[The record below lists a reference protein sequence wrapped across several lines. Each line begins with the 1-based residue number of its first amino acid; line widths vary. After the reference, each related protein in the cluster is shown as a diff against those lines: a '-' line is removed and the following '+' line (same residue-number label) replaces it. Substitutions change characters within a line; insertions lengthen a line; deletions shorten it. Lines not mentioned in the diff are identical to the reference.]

1 MSFVVVPIV
10 DTIIEDSMAKSDRK
24 RKEMKKL
31 DHSGLIGKPTNSP
44 LPPRAF
50 SGVENEFKCNEPNCD
65 KSFRKQRMLEA
76 HLKHYHKDRI
86 STSPASSL
94 VYSDNSSLISEP
106 TEEHPE
112 VFDTDDPVDSEP
124 IETVDTRTQRCSV
137 YQCSCGWEGTEF
149 WSQNPSGVPIR
160 NHICQRPLKARNLK
174 ETQMTKEIYRTVD
187 VADYYEGFK
196 LQVYPDQATQELVR
210 EVNKLQNELVERVSK
225 PSQKILARLRKL
237 RPQIESLKNAS
248 AESHSTAPESDARDD
263 DFEFSVAEGV
273 STAQNAFPDTHIGGN
288 ENGQKTN
295 GFTVEELT
303 LLKTV
308 DTTDNEMME
317 IYSEN
322 RENNK
327 ILDEIEQYVIH
338 MERDLDQKGL

>member
-1 MSFVVVPIV
+1 M
-10 DTIIEDSMAKSDRK
+10 
-24 RKEMKKL
+24 
-31 DHSGLIGKPTNSP
+31 
-44 LPPRAF
+44 
-50 SGVENEFKCNEPNCD
+50 
-65 KSFRKQRMLEA
+65 
-76 HLKHYHKDRI
+76 
-86 STSPASSL
+86 
-94 VYSDNSSLISEP
+94 
-106 TEEHPE
+106 
-112 VFDTDDPVDSEP
+112 
-124 IETVDTRTQRCSV
+124 
-137 YQCSCGWEGTEF
+137 
-149 WSQNPSGVPIR
+149 
-160 NHICQRPLKARNLK
+160 
-174 ETQMTKEIYRTVD
+174 
-187 VADYYEGFK
+187 
-196 LQVYPDQATQELVR
+196 
-210 EVNKLQNELVERVSK
+210 NKLQNELVERVSK

-248 AESHSTAPESDARDD
+248 TESHSTAPESDARDD

>member
-1 MSFVVVPIV
+1 
-10 DTIIEDSMAKSDRK
+10 
-24 RKEMKKL
+24 MKKL
-31 DHSGLIGKPTNSP
+31 DHSGIKQTANSP

-76 HLKHYHKDRI
+76 HLKHYHKDRMNT
-86 STSPASSL
+86 TSPASSL

-106 TEEHPE
+106 VDEPPE
-112 VFDTDDPVDSEP
+112 VFDTDDQAIDSEP
-124 IETVDTRTQRCSV
+124 VETVDIRTQRSI

-174 ETQMTKEIYRTVD
+174 ETQMTKEIYRTFD

-210 EVNKLQNELVERVSK
+210 EVNKLQNEIVERVSK
-225 PSQKILARLRKL
+225 PSNKNRERLKKL
-237 RPQIESLKNAS
+237 KPQIENLKNAS
-248 AESHSTAPESDARDD
+248 SEVDLASSECPEAVRDD

-273 STAQNAFPDTHIGGN
+273 STAQNAFPDTDELNRSTGG
-288 ENGQKTN
+288 GSAKKGN

-308 DTTDNEMME
+308 DTLDNEMME
-317 IYSEN
+317 IYSDN
-322 RENNK
+322 RENTK